1 MLKNAQIVL
10 VQRINYRNTLFIVY
24 FRNVIGY
31 TWLLAIGLLWQQ
43 YQPEN
48 TDYYNA
54 RTWKHWKR
62 KNLIVAPLS
71 IIAFAA
77 GYVWY
82 QSIFLTHISVNTAI
96 YNCNFSTV
104 FILSVV
110 MIREKVTWSKMLS
123 TALSVIGVFLVTFD
137 SIGSNQWYTS
147 KSEVTGIGLAL
158 LAIFFFALYAV
169 LMKCI
174 EISPSTRQVIS
185 GPIPHA
191 PQMVGASDGMNVLG
205 LLGFWNMILVIPFL
219 ALAHVFKWEAFEL
232 PTDMET
238 WSLLFINA
246 GLNTLFNIGL
256 LMGIAFAT
264 PFTMSLGLI
273 LSIPLSIFLDTLLNN
288 YLLGTQASI
297 GAGCI
302 MFGYVFM
309 TYTEYYRPKVI
320 EVSRT

>member
-1 MLKNAQIVL
+1 
-10 VQRINYRNTLFIVY
+10 
-24 FRNVIGY
+24 
-31 TWLLAIGLLWQQ
+31 LLAIGLLWQQ

-48 TDYYNA
+48 IDYYNA
-54 RTWKHWKR
+54 RTWHHWKR

-71 IIAFAA
+71 LIAFAA
-77 GYVWY
+77 GYAWY
-82 QSIFLTHISVNTAI
+82 HSLFLTHISINTVV

-104 FILSVV
+104 FILSVI
-110 MIREKVTWSKMLS
+110 MLRERVNWSKAFSAVLS
-123 TALSVIGVFLVTFD
+123 IIGVFLVTFD

-147 KSEVTGIGLAL
+147 NQEVLGIGLAL

-191 PQMVGASDGMNVLG
+191 PQLVGASDGMNVLG
-205 LLGFWNMILVIPFL
+205 LLGFWNMVLVAPILAI
-219 ALAHVFKWEAFEL
+219 AHVTKWETFAL

-238 WSLLFINA
+238 WCLLFINA
-246 GLNTLFNIGL
+246 GLNTLFNVGL

-264 PFTMSLGLI
+264 PFTMSMGLI
-273 LSIPLSIFLDTLLNN
+273 LSIPVSILLDTFLND

-302 MFGYVFM
+302 IFGYVFM